1 MTTVYD
7 VPADILIERLSAYL
21 KENVD
26 EIDPPEWANY
36 VKTGNHAER
45 MPQNPDWW
53 YVRNSSL
60 LRKLYM
66 KGPIGVSR
74 LRKEYGG
81 RKRIGMRKAHFKKAG
96 GNIIRTSLQQLEAA
110 GLAEKE
116 ENKGRVITPKGR
128 SLLDA
133 LSSQIKSEL
142 DRERPELKPY

>member
-1 MTTVYD
+1 MTTAYD
-7 VPADILIERLSAYL
+7 VPANILIERLSAYI
-21 KENVD
+21 KENID
-26 EIDPPEWANY
+26 EIDPPEWADF
-36 VKTGNHAER
+36 VKTGVHAER

-53 YVRNSSL
+53 YVRSSSL

-96 GNIIRTSLQQLEAA
+96 GKIIRKSLQQLEAA

-116 ENKGRVITPKGR
+116 DNKGRVISAKGR

-142 DRERPELKPY
+142 DRERPELRPY